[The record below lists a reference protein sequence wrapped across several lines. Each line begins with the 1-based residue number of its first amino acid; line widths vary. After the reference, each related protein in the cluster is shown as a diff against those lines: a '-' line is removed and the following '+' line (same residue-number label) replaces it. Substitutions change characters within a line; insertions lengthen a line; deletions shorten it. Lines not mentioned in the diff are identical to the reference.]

1 MYVTLLSCTEIKASD
16 EVAGELIR
24 TSAKGR
30 PRQWTGHLAGV
41 KCMCLVRAFTPTI
54 WSFHESQAFQGIEM
68 RY

>member
-1 MYVTLLSCTEIKASD
+1 MYVTLLSCTEIKAPD

-41 KCMCLVRAFTPTI
+41 TENACGWCVLSPHDLV
-54 WSFHESQAFQGIEM
+54 SLHEGQTFPFP
-68 RY
+68 